1 MNSLAERIKRVRNR
15 SWTELRQILF
25 GLIRE
30 TVTPILNTITYS
42 TVAYFVNR
50 KNGRH
55 MIVYRPDFHYDF
67 HGMPEYPEI
76 FNIWIKGNCTD
87 NCGDLSRL
95 YLLYQNV
102 TQVLEDGVQGD
113 MVELGVYK
121 GNSAKL
127 LVILAK
133 RWDREVFLFDTFE
146 SFDPRDFQNQ
156 DKDKIRFI
164 RAFSDTSF
172 ESVREFV
179 GSENVHF
186 VRGYFPDSTVNI
198 QLPTRISVAHIDCD
212 LHDPIKAGLE
222 LFYPRLS
229 VGGILVLHDY
239 SSGHW
244 QGAKTAIDNFFSDK
258 PEKPILMPDKSG
270 SAIIRRV

>member
-1 MNSLAERIKRVRNR
+1 
-15 SWTELRQILF
+15 
-25 GLIRE
+25 
-30 TVTPILNTITYS
+30 
-42 TVAYFVNR
+42 
-50 KNGRH
+50 

-67 HGMPEYPEI
+67 DGVPEYPEI
-76 FNIWIKGNCTD
+76 FKFWIKDNCTD

-95 YLLYQNV
+95 YLLFQNV
-102 TQVLEDGVQGD
+102 NQVLQDGVPGD

-127 LVILAK
+127 LVTLAK
-133 RWDREVFLFDTFE
+133 RWGRDVFLFDTFE
-146 SFDPRDFQNQ
+146 SFDPRDFQSQ
-156 DKDKIRFI
+156 DIDKIGVIQR
-164 RAFSDTSF
+164 FSDTSF

-179 GSENVHF
+179 GCENVHF
-186 VRGYFPDSTVNI
+186 VRGYFPDSAVDM
-198 QLPTRISVAHIDCD
+198 QLPRRISVAHIDCD

-222 LFYPRLS
+222 LFYPRVS
-229 VGGILVLHDY
+229 TGGILVLHDY

-244 QGAKTAIDNFFSDK
+244 QGAKRAIDNFFSDK